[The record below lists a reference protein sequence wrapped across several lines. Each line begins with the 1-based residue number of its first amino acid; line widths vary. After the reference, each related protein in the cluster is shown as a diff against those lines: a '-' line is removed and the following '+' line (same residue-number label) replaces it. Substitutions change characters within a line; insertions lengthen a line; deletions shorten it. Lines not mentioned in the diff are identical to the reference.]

1 MFNIR
6 SFGQLTIVLNDYVL
20 KNTIKANKSKYTN
33 THHQK
38 MVIASQNIKTT
49 QKQQGFQ
56 YFSKLIE
63 VTVATGI
70 RKIYKD
76 TKQANIAHPAF

>member
-1 MFNIR
+1 MY
-6 SFGQLTIVLNDYVL
+6 SKTPL
-20 KNTIKANKSKYTN
+20 KQTKANTQN

-38 MVIASQNIKTT
+38 MVIASQNIKNNTKT
-49 QKQQGFQ
+49 ARLSI
-56 YFSKLIE
+56 FSELIE

>member
-1 MFNIR
+1 MY
-6 SFGQLTIVLNDYVL
+6 SKTPL
-20 KNTIKANKSKYTN
+20 KQTKANTQN

-56 YFSKLIE
+56 YLSELIE